1 MARPRI
7 WQDKEGNW
15 VPIKVELN
23 KRLAARLHAVLSRI
37 PFSDETALV
46 EHLLNVWLDEFEKR
60 NPPPSS

>member
-1 MARPRI
+1 M
-7 WQDKEGNW
+7 
-15 VPIKVELN
+15 PIKVELN